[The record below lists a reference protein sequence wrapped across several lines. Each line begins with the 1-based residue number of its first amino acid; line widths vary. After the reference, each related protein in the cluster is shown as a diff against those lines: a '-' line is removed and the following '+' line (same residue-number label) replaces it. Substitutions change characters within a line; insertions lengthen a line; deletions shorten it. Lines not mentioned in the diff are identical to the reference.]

1 MQGKKCSDVM
11 TRDLTC
17 CLPKATVDLA
27 AQSMKRHDIGSVPV
41 VDGEETKRLLGIVT
55 DRDLALKVVA
65 AGLDARQTRVEAVMT
80 RKLVTC
86 GLQDDLQTALDAMS
100 RSQLR
105 RIPVVDSLGRLARH
119 HRAGGYRDSP
129 GTARGHRQGSR
140 ADFQIQEGRLI
151 RLFETAQQAI
161 WVSRSIG

>member
-1 MQGKKCSDVM
+1 M

-17 CLPKATVDLA
+17 CLPNATVDLA

-105 RIPVVDSLGRLARH
+105 RIPVVDSLGRLAGII
-119 HRAGGYRDSP
+119 A
-129 GTARGHRQGSR
+129 Q
-140 ADFQIQEGRLI
+140 ADIATRLEQPEATGKVVERI
-151 RLFETAQQAI
+151 
-161 WVSRSIG
+161 SRSKKAA

>member
-1 MQGKKCSDVM
+1 MQGRKCSDVM

-17 CLPKATVDLA
+17 CLPNATVNLA

-55 DRDLALKVVA
+55 DRDLTLKVLA
-65 AGLDARQTRVEAVMT
+65 TGLDARQTRVEAVMT

-86 GLQDDLQTALDAMS
+86 GVQDDLQTAMDAMS

-105 RIPVVDSLGRLARH
+105 RIPVVDSLGRLAGII
-119 HRAGGYRDSP
+119 A
-129 GTARGHRQGSR
+129 Q
-140 ADFQIQEGRLI
+140 ADIATRLEQPEATGKVVERI
-151 RLFETAQQAI
+151 
-161 WVSRSIG
+161 SRSKKTA

>member
-1 MQGKKCSDVM
+1 MLGKKCSDVM
-11 TRDLTC
+11 TKDLTC
-17 CLPKATVDLA
+17 CLPSATADQA

-55 DRDLALKVVA
+55 DRDLALKVLA

-86 GLQDDLQTALDAMS
+86 GLHDDLQTALDAMS

-105 RIPVVDSLGRLARH
+105 RIPVVDSLGRLAGII
-119 HRAGGYRDSP
+119 A
-129 GTARGHRQGSR
+129 Q
-140 ADFQIQEGRLI
+140 ADIATRLEQPEATGKVVERI
-151 RLFETAQQAI
+151 
-161 WVSRSIG
+161 SRSKKAA

>member
-55 DRDLALKVVA
+55 DRDLALKVLA

-105 RIPVVDSLGRLARH
+105 RIPVVDSLGRLAGII
-119 HRAGGYRDSP
+119 A
-129 GTARGHRQGSR
+129 Q
-140 ADFQIQEGRLI
+140 ADIATRLEQPEATGKVVERI
-151 RLFETAQQAI
+151 
-161 WVSRSIG
+161 SRSKKAA